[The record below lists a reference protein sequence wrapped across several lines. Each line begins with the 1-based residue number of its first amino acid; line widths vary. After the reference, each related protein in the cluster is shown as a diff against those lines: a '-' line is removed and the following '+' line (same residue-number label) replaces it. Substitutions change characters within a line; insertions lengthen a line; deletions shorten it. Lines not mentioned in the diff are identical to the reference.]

1 MRDLAAHLLRWH
13 ADGATYALAT
23 VVGLT
28 GSAPRPLGTSM
39 AVDASGAVRGS
50 LSGGCVEAA
59 VHDLCQHVLA
69 TGLPLR
75 TRFGYTDSDA
85 FAVGLTCGGELDVFI
100 RRITPTDYAPLEA
113 ALREPGPIALV
124 TDLET
129 GAAVAVTPDRVIV
142 AEAGFGRVAA
152 GSAGSGAGRVA
163 AGDAGSVPSCV
174 AAGTAESVPDRAA
187 VGDAGSGP
195 ISAAAG
201 DAAPCAFVPLGED
214 RGVDS
219 GRGPLADGGAEP
231 GSVPSDFDRSAGS
244 GPDPRMAG
252 GADSGGG
259 VASGPGHAGLE
270 PVAGFDRAGA
280 DSALVGQA
288 RAMLEAGVSGVRV
301 VGCTDRERTVF
312 VASFATAPRMIVFGA
327 TDFASALCRVGRLL
341 GYRVTVCEARP
352 VFADPARLPD
362 ADEVVA
368 RWPDRYLRETE
379 VDARTVLCVLTH
391 DPKFDIPVLVEALR
405 LPVAYVGAMGSR
417 RVDRERRARLREA
430 GVTESQLR
438 QLRSPIGLELG
449 GRTPE
454 ETAVAI
460 GAEIVAVRRGGSTRP
475 LSATERPIHP
485 VGRERAAA
493 S

>member
-28 GSAPRPLGTSM
+28 GSAPRPLGTAM

-59 VHDLCQHVLA
+59 VHDLCQRVLT

-85 FAVGLTCGGELDVFI
+85 FTVGLTCGGELDVFI
-100 RRITPTDYAPLEA
+100 RRITPADYAPLEA

-142 AEAGFGRVAA
+142 AEAGFGRV
-152 GSAGSGAGRVA
+152 GAG
-163 AGDAGSVPSCV
+163 
-174 AAGTAESVPDRAA
+174 T
-187 VGDAGSGP
+187 AGSGP
-195 ISAAAG
+195 GRVAAG
-201 DAAPCAFVPLGED
+201 DAAPCAFVPPGED
-214 RGVDS
+214 RGVDP
-219 GRGPLADGGAEP
+219 GRSRLADGGAEP
-231 GSVPSDFDRSAGS
+231 GSVPPDFDRSAGS
-244 GPDPRMAG
+244 GPDLRTAG
-252 GADSGGG
+252 DADSGSG
-259 VASGPGHAGLE
+259 VASDPGRAGPD
-270 PVAGFDRAGA
+270 PVAGFDSAGA

-288 RAMLEAGVSGVRV
+288 RAMVEAGVSGVRV
-301 VGCTDRERTVF
+301 VGCADRERTVF

-438 QLRSPIGLELG
+438 RLFSPIGLELG